1 MRLSASERAGILEV
15 LGGPGDPFLC
25 GSRVDDS
32 LAGGDIDLLLVVGST
47 EERIA
52 LLNRKHFHL
61 SELKAQIGD
70 QRIDLTIATR
80 GMIQDDPV
88 LLSVRERAIVLQP
101 E

>member
-25 GSRVDDS
+25 GSRADAS
-32 LAGGDIDLLLVVGST
+32 QAGGDIDLLLVVGST

-70 QRIDLTIATR
+70 QRIDLTIATLER
-80 GMIQDDPV
+80 VRNDPV
-88 LLSVRERAIVLQP
+88 LLSMHERALALSL